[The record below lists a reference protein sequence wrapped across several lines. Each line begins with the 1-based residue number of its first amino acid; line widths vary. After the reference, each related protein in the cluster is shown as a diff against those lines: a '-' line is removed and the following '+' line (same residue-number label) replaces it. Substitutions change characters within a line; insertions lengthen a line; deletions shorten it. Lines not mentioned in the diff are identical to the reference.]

1 MKKLNV
7 VIAGVMVYM
16 LIGAGRMLAAPK
28 FTAELTASSDMTQ
41 LETRMVEFINADR
54 SNPAN
59 IAETAGRAQPLKW
72 DPRLA
77 AAALA
82 HSVDMA
88 THHYFSHVD
97 RNGNSPAKRLSAAG
111 VPWQAMGENI
121 AKNFTVARAEA
132 AFMDEP
138 SFQPNHRSNI
148 LNQRFNAV
156 GIGIVRGPDG
166 LLYVTQE
173 FAQE

>member
-1 MKKLNV
+1 MKKLSV
-7 VIAGVMVYM
+7 AIAGVMVCM
-16 LIGAGRMLAAPK
+16 LIGTARVMAAPK
-28 FTAELTASSDMTQ
+28 FTAELTASADMTQ
-41 LETRMVEFINADR
+41 LETRMLEFINADR

-59 IAETAGRAQPLKW
+59 VAETQGHAMPLRW
-72 DPRLA
+72 DPKLA

-82 HSVDMA
+82 HSMDMMRR
-88 THHYFSHVD
+88 HYFSHVD
-97 RNGNSPAKRLSAAG
+97 LNGNSPAKRLSEAG
-111 VPWQAMGENI
+111 VPWRAMGENI

-156 GIGIVRGPDG
+156 GVGIVRGPDG